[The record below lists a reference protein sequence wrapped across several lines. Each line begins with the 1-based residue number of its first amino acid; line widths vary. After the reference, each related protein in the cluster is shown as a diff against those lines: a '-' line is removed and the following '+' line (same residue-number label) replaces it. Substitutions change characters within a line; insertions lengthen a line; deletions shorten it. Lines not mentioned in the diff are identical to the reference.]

1 MILWSEI
8 LTIIC
13 SLTAIV
19 SLLFYAGNKYIHLRI
34 FLSLSLIN
42 IILNFSTSFGLD
54 LYETEILEWTKIIS
68 VSFALV
74 VTAILIREMKPTY
87 ARYPVLFSYVPLLI
101 IAVYPFIS
109 DAAILKN
116 VLNQMLQG
124 GAIIV
129 AVLLYF
135 SMYKIL
141 SRHYLYILGILL
153 FACSFGFYWYSGDYS
168 SMYTWAWQ
176 LPLSIGIIVLSF
188 KISELF
194 MKLEPA

>member
-19 SLLFYAGNKYIHLRI
+19 IILFYSGNKYVHLRI
-34 FLSLSLIN
+34 FLSLSLLS
-42 IILNFSTSFGLD
+42 IILNLSTSFGLD
-54 LYETEILEWTKIIS
+54 LYETEIVEWTKIVSIS
-68 VSFALV
+68 FILV

-116 VLNQMLQG
+116 VLNQLLQG
-124 GAIIV
+124 GAIVV
-129 AVLLYF
+129 AILLYL
-135 SMYKIL
+135 SMYKSL
-141 SRHYLYILGILL
+141 SKHFLYILGILL
-153 FACSFGFYWYSGDYS
+153 FAFSFGFYWYSGNYS
-168 SMYTWAWQ
+168 SLYSWAWQ
-176 LPLSIGIIVLSF
+176 LPLSMGIVIISF
-188 KISELF
+188 KVSEIF
-194 MKLEPA
+194 IKLEPA